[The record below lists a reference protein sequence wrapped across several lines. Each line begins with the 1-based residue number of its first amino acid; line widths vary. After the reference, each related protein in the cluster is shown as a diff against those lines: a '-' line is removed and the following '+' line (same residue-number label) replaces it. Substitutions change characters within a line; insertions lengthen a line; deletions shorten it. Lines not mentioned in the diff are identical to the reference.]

1 MKKKNK
7 EKTISLPHVRRNP
20 GEAQNGSRPCRE
32 VMVHFLTH
40 HHGRRLVAALK
51 VAAGPGP
58 PRGGEGGK
66 SKPPHAVQRRCNDV
80 RMCSRSG
87 TPKIQ
92 IIKISPLSS
101 AFAAKMDY
109 SGSGWEASSSSH
121 RSGNVPICGNTMNG
135 QANGCLSKKFWD
147 DHFLFGL
154 ACGSQIEGWSFCHSV

>member
-1 MKKKNK
+1 MG
-7 EKTISLPHVRRNP
+7 PGHV
-20 GEAQNGSRPCRE
+20 GE

-101 AFAAKMDY
+101 AFAAKVDVFRLWV
-109 SGSGWEASSSSH
+109 G
-121 RSGNVPICGNTMNG
+121 G
-135 QANGCLSKKFWD
+135 QQ
-147 DHFLFGL
+147 FLAQVRKRPDLWQYDEWAG
-154 ACGSQIEGWSFCHSV
+154 